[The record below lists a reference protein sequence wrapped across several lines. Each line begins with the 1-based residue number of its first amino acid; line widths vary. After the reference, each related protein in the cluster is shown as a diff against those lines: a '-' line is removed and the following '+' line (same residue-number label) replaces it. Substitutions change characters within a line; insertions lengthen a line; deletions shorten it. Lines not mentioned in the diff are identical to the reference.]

1 MRPFIIKR
9 FSGIAL
15 ILILLGG
22 GACKKVLDLQPHN
35 STFTEAY
42 FQTGTDANTAIAGAY
57 ALLRSVLLNNYS
69 WHIYGDVPS
78 AELNII
84 NDAFTSSI
92 ASGQFI
98 GLNVSSQNW
107 NWANYYQLIQQ
118 VNLIINKVPG
128 IPIETFTNQDDKK
141 RIVGEAYFLRAYT
154 YFYMS
159 RIWGGVPLKLAPDLD
174 VSQSANIAR
183 SPVTTV
189 YAQCLADCQTAESM
203 LTFGYSDPTQAVVR
217 ANKGA
222 VLALTAHIQAW
233 THDYASCEKTADT
246 LIRQG
251 GYTLV
256 DSAHY
261 SQIFVGRSTEGI
273 FEININTGQNE
284 GIATLGYNGNTN
296 GYLPTLAYPFIAKQ
310 GTLNWAT
317 NPDML
322 KTLYGYHPPD
332 TIGDPTADGDT
343 LTDIRWKKDFYQATS
358 GVGQTIK
365 YANITYADGS
375 AQNDPRLS
383 NNLNIFRLADI
394 FLLRAEALN
403 ALGRDAEAIPLLD
416 TVRTRAGLVRY
427 NDIDTTYPA
436 PPHKPPLAI
445 AILNERLK
453 ELFFE
458 GQAYYDLI
466 RTNQLTNYNHNFF
479 VNQYLNGG
487 WLWPIDPAMFKDD
500 FLLVQTPYWQGKI

>member
-1 MRPFIIKR
+1 MRPSIIQR

-92 ASGQFI
+92 ANGQFI
-98 GLNVSSQNW
+98 GLNVGSQNW

-118 VNLIINKVPG
+118 INLIINKVPG

-174 VSQSANIAR
+174 VSQSVNIAR
-183 SPVTTV
+183 APVTTV

-203 LTFGYSDPTQAVVR
+203 LSFGYSDPSQAVIR

-233 THDYASCEKTADT
+233 KHDYASCEKTADT

-256 DSAHY
+256 DSAH
-261 SQIFVGRSTEGI
+261 
-273 FEININTGQNE
+273 
-284 GIATLGYNGNTN
+284 
-296 GYLPTLAYPFIAKQ
+296 
-310 GTLNWAT
+310 
-317 NPDML
+317 
-322 KTLYGYHPPD
+322 
-332 TIGDPTADGDT
+332 
-343 LTDIRWKKDFYQATS
+343 
-358 GVGQTIK
+358 
-365 YANITYADGS
+365 
-375 AQNDPRLS
+375 
-383 NNLNIFRLADI
+383 
-394 FLLRAEALN
+394 
-403 ALGRDAEAIPLLD
+403 
-416 TVRTRAGLVRY
+416 
-427 NDIDTTYPA
+427 
-436 PPHKPPLAI
+436 
-445 AILNERLK
+445 
-453 ELFFE
+453 
-458 GQAYYDLI
+458 
-466 RTNQLTNYNHNFF
+466 
-479 VNQYLNGG
+479 
-487 WLWPIDPAMFKDD
+487 
-500 FLLVQTPYWQGKI
+500 

>member
-1 MRPFIIKR
+1 MRPSIIKQ
-9 FSGIAL
+9 FSGIVL
-15 ILILLGG
+15 ILVLLSS

-42 FQTGTDANTAIAGAY
+42 FKTGTDANTAIAGAY
-57 ALLRSVLLNNYS
+57 ALLRSVLLTNYS
-69 WHIYGDVPS
+69 WHKYGDVPS

-84 NDAFTSSI
+84 NDAFTSSM
-92 ASGQFI
+92 ANGQFI
-98 GLNVSSQNW
+98 GLNVSSDNW
-107 NWANYYQLIQQ
+107 NWANYYKVIQQ
-118 VNLIINKVPG
+118 VNLIINKVPD
-128 IPIETFTNQDDKK
+128 IPIETFTDQDDRK

-174 VSQSANIAR
+174 VSQSVNIAR
-183 SPVTTV
+183 SPVNAV
-189 YAQCLADCQTAESM
+189 YSQCLADCQTAESM
-203 LTFGYSDPTQAVVR
+203 LAFGYTDPNQAVVR

-251 GYTLV
+251 GYSLV

-261 SQIFVGRSTEGI
+261 TQIFIGRSTEGI

-284 GIATLGYNGNTN
+284 GIATLGFNGNGN
-296 GYLPTLAYPFIAKQ
+296 GYLPTLAYPYIFNQ
-310 GTLNWAT
+310 HTLNWAT

-322 KTLYGYHPPD
+322 KTLYGYHPPYGA
-332 TIGDPTADGDT
+332 GDPTTDGDT
-343 LTDIRWKKDFYQATS
+343 LRDIRWTKDFYQATS

-365 YANITYADGS
+365 YANISYADGS
-375 AQNDPRLS
+375 AKNDPRLS
-383 NNLNIFRLADI
+383 NNMNIFRLADI

-436 PPHKPPLAI
+436 PPHKTPLPI

-466 RTNQLTNYNHNFF
+466 RTNQLLNYNPNFS
-479 VNQYLNGG
+479 VSQYLNGG
-487 WLWPIDPAMFKDD
+487 WLWPIDPGMFKDD
-500 FLLVQTPYWQGKI
+500 FLLVQTPYWQGRL